1 MISTQYRLRLESICN
16 KIIKGES
23 VELSDMIWAEKL
35 AKANRTAGTML
46 RQARRKSE
54 NPDMTEDSLDGFL
67 NALDIGGIG
76 HESKGVSGFN
86 TVDDII
92 DFFTEGRD
100 KPEDWRQRD

>member
-1 MISTQYRLRLESICN
+1 MLSTQYRLRLQAICE
-16 KIIKGES
+16 KIVNREP

-35 AKANRTAGTML
+35 AQSNRTAGTML
-46 RQARRKSE
+46 RQARRKAE
-54 NPDMTEDSLDGFL
+54 NPDMSEDSMDGFL

-76 HESKGVSGFN
+76 HERKGITGFN

-92 DFFTEGRD
+92 DFFTED